1 MAILDFSKAFDTV
14 PHKELLNKLHSYGI
28 EGNIHQ
34 WLSSVLQNRKM
45 RVVVEGKNSDNAH
58 VDSGVR
64 QGTVLGPLLFLCHIN
79 DLPECV
85 KSQVRLFADD
95 CLLYREIKSQQD
107 HQILQEDLKSLELWA
122 DKWGMKFKAK
132 KCYITSMRQKSNYF
146 YQLDQHILEQVKTNS
161 YLGLNISDDLK
172 WSSHISKITSKASC
186 TLGFLR
192 RNLCQCPQECK
203 KCIIWDLY
211 TNKNIDKLES
221 IQKRAARF
229 IKQDYK
235 SRESGCVTNMLKDL
249 EFKPLQERRKH
260 IRLTMFYKVVEGL
273 VPAIAPEDYL
283 KEIRNKR
290 KRKAKQYEGYETSNI
305 IDRQTVNNSRPS
317 ELIQF
322 KTDTRKN
329 SFFSKTIVDWNH
341 LEDSVVCAKTAEG
354 FNSALQQLD

>member
-1 MAILDFSKAFDTV
+1 MVRSTL
-14 PHKELLNKLHSYGI
+14 EYG
-28 EGNIHQ
+28 
-34 WLSSVLQNRKM
+34 
-45 RVVVEGKNSDNAH
+45 
-58 VDSGVR
+58 
-64 QGTVLGPLLFLCHIN
+64 
-79 DLPECV
+79 
-85 KSQVRLFADD
+85 
-95 CLLYREIKSQQD
+95 CL
-107 HQILQEDLKSLELWA
+107 
-122 DKWGMKFKAK
+122 
-132 KCYITSMRQKSNYF
+132 
-146 YQLDQHILEQVKTNS
+146 
-161 YLGLNISDDLK
+161 
-172 WSSHISKITSKASC
+172 
-186 TLGFLR
+186 
-192 RNLCQCPQECK
+192 
-203 KCIIWDLY
+203 IWDPN

-229 IKQDYK
+229 IKHDYK
-235 SRESGCVTNMLKDL
+235 FRESGCVTNMLKDL

-341 LEDSVVCAKTAEG
+341 LEDSVVCTKTAEG